1 MKTKKIEMETIG
13 LVEIIS
19 LIVMFSLGT
28 ILFSAIVFIA
38 TDLTSQDPVYWIN
51 QHLIYGIIAMNM
63 IFKVIILQVFIF
75 SLSLLYKLF
84 VNPDHKILIVGIDY
98 INFIRGKEMHSMKF
112 LEPQFSKLAESAF

>member
-1 MKTKKIEMETIG
+1 MKTKKTDIETIG

-19 LIVMFSLGT
+19 LIVMYFLGT
-28 ILFSAIVFIA
+28 MLFFAIFLIV